1 MSLSQPIVQALE
13 NSVNTFIHRIAAKHG
28 LSKADLMEDWT
39 GCTDNDMESPPSG
52 CVDPGELLK
61 ATKGDLSQMCK
72 DRGIPSSGTKEALR
86 VRLLSQGK
94 DVQGKEKVVTKKGK
108 EGKEG
113 KEVKGKGKEVKVN
126 SVLDKIIKNRPLIVP
141 VKSEFGNT
149 IHEESRLVFDTST
162 GRVRGRENEDGEVD
176 DLTAA
181 DIDECNRFNLS
192 FDLPEN
198 LDKKVGLGDIHIEG
212 IDDSELDSEDD
223 DDDDIVEEELLEE
236 ELIEEFGSEDEEEYE
251 EYEEEEDEE

>member
-72 DRGIPSSGTKEALR
+72 DRGLPSSGTKEALR

-94 DVQGKEKVVTKKGK
+94 DGKGKEKEKEKGKEKVVAK
-108 EGKEG
+108 
-113 KEVKGKGKEVKVN
+113 KGKEVKVN

-162 GRVRGRENEDGEVD
+162 GRVRGRENDDGEVE
-176 DLTAA
+176 DLTTA

-198 LDKKVGLGDIHIEG
+198 LDKKVGLADVHIEG
-212 IDDSELDSEDD
+212 IDDSEVDSEDD
-223 DDDDIVEEELLEE
+223 DEDDIVEEELLEDDLIE